1 MIKLNRIGYKLGLA
15 GAVGVLLSIG
25 MIANQMVTESSVSE
39 VNKLA
44 DVQQGMSNDILAA
57 EVSVRQ
63 IQLAGRNI
71 RLQRTPAE
79 VEKVGAEMRQF
90 KVTTEKQIAAALAM
104 AKNPINV

>member
-44 DVQQGMSNDILAA
+44 DLQQGMSNDVLES
-57 EVSVRQ
+57 EVGVGQ

-79 VEKVGAEMRQF
+79 VEKVGAEMRGF
-90 KVTTEKQIAAALAM
+90 KAITEKHITAAVAM
-104 AKNPINV
+104 PK